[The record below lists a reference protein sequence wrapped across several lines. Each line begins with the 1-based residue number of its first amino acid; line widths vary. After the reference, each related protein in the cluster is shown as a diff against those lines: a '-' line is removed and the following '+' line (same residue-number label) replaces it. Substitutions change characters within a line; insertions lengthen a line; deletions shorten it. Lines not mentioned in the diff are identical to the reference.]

1 MEDLSIEET
10 GAITDFLGQLDRD
23 GAQLTEGPEADPEGL
38 LTEGPEGED
47 ETQGP
52 EDEETGALFDLKGT
66 ASAMLSGSFKAELDK
81 LTAQLS
87 ALAKGQKKGGF
98 TPKQAAQMLLL
109 ARKSTPK
116 TIPAPKRPAPSKRPP
131 AVPPPTPGMVRRRK
145 ELYEIAKRRYKGDLI
160 IERGFYYSVGEF
172 IMDGVGDGKRH
183 FLIARAQGDDASVMT
198 FFHESIDE
206 TSTRLGNSYRVSV
219 SDTNLRRPG
228 RTSYLEQIFLIE
240 SISAEFRGLR
250 ARYTEKAISDAGFTN
265 PDIVSALSGKSYLFD
280 DSTLILPGNIF
291 RDDDGV
297 CELERALHGAGILK
311 FRRRVNEAGD
321 NSNSNAVLIDTWRHI
336 PIDRQRESI
345 RETSGAAPVLDY
357 LNKQE
362 GFLWSLDPENPD
374 LGEFNAMVELREDF
388 VFPVKAVDLGS
399 GTEVIPEQIALYFA
413 LRVHGIG
420 IRPRKSQLREIG
432 GKQR

>member
-1 MEDLSIEET
+1 MDELSIEET
-10 GAITDFLGQLDRD
+10 GAITDFLGQLDRE
-23 GAQLTEGPEADPEGL
+23 GNQLTEGPEGDPEGI
-38 LTEGPEGED
+38 LTEEPED

-52 EDEETGALFDLKGT
+52 EEEETGSALSLQGA

-81 LTAQLS
+81 LTGQLS
-87 ALAKGQKKGGF
+87 ALVKGKKGAF
-98 TPKQAAQMLLL
+98 TPRQAAQMLLL
-109 ARKSTPK
+109 AKQSNARK
-116 TIPAPKRPAPSKRPP
+116 IPPPKRPALPKRPP
-131 AVPPPTPGMVRRRK
+131 AVPPPTPAMLKRRK
-145 ELYEIAKRRYKGDLI
+145 ELYEVAKRRHKGDLVV
-160 IERGFYYSVGEF
+160 ERGFYYSVGEF
-172 IMDGVGDGKRH
+172 IMDGIYDGKRH
-183 FLIARAQGDDASVMT
+183 FFIARAQGQDAAVMT

-206 TSTRLGNSYRVSV
+206 TSTRLGNNYRVSV
-219 SDTNLRRPG
+219 SDTNLRKPG
-228 RTSYLEQIFLIE
+228 RTSYMEQIFLIE

-250 ARYTEKAISDAGFTN
+250 AKYSDKAINDAGFTN
-265 PDIVSALSGKSYLFD
+265 SDIVSALTGNSYLFD

-362 GFLWSLDPENPD
+362 GFLWSIDPENPD

-388 VFPVKAVDLGS
+388 VFPVRPVDLGS
-399 GTEVIPEQIALYFA
+399 GSEVIPEKIALYFA

-432 GKQR
+432 GKVR

>member
-1 MEDLSIEET
+1 MDELSIEET

-23 GAQLTEGPEADPEGL
+23 GNQQTEGPDAENEAI
-38 LTEGPEGED
+38 LTEEPED

-52 EDEETGALFDLKGT
+52 EDEETGSAFSLQGA

-81 LTAQLS
+81 LTGQLS
-87 ALAKGQKKGGF
+87 ALVKGKKGGF
-98 TPKQAAQMLLL
+98 TPRQAAQMLLL
-109 ARKSTPK
+109 AKQSNQRK
-116 TIPAPKRPAPSKRPP
+116 IPPPKRLPPPRRPP
-131 AVPPPTPGMVRRRK
+131 TVPPPTPGMVKRRK
-145 ELYEIAKRRYKGDLI
+145 ELYEVAKRRYKGDLI
-160 IERGFYYSVGEF
+160 VERGFYYSVGEF
-172 IMDGVGDGKRH
+172 ILDGVADGKRH
-183 FLIARAQGDDASVMT
+183 FLIARAQGSDAAVMT

-206 TSTRLGNSYRVSV
+206 TSTRLGNNYRVSV
-219 SDTNLRRPG
+219 SDTNLRKPG

-250 ARYTEKAISDAGFTN
+250 AKYSEKAINDASFTN
-265 PDIVSALSGKSYLFD
+265 PDIVSALSGNSYLFD

-291 RDDDGV
+291 RNDDGV

-336 PIDRQRESI
+336 PIDRQRESVK
-345 RETSGAAPVLDY
+345 ETSGAAPVLDY

-388 VFPVKAVDLGS
+388 VFPVEPVDLGS
-399 GTEVIPEQIALYFA
+399 GSQIIPEKVGLYFA
-413 LRVHGIG
+413 LRVYGVG

-432 GKQR
+432 SKAR